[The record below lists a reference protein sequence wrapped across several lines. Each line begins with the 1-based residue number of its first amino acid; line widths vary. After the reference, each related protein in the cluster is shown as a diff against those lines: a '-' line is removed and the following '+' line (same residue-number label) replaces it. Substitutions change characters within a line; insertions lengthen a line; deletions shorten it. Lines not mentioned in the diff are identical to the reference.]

1 MSMLRFE
8 SRSTALVAIGR
19 VIAVVA
25 VVESGPAEPPLTA
38 SAVAGTDQQ
47 VGASAAAQLPSSA
60 SQTLREEENEIT
72 FLHFSHTAAAAA
84 KAVDDL
90 LSLHTED
97 AVLLPPGEPAV
108 RGRAGIRAWLA
119 TGTFPSQDRYNVD
132 IDIAGNRALC
142 AIEPSGASAPSASGQ
157 TTGRARVVWWLV
169 KGADGKWRIARS
181 IWNAVPTPA
190 AKQVEVC
197 SVGAGLEPGDPRRSR
212 RAASRRVKSAD
223 LVSSRPRQRGD
234 YRGRGDSDT
243 FRPTAPRTC
252 VTHSASVIAPDA
264 THCSSVSDARHRR
277 NPAASGPTGWRS
289 VQVPLSTM
297 SRIVSPTTKGDT
309 GFSSDARNNSRIRR
323 LCG

>member
-197 SVGAGLEPGDPRRSR
+197 SVGAGLGPGDPRLDADRTGGCSVNL
-212 RAASRRVKSAD
+212 RAAGERRPLECS
-223 LVSSRPRQRGD
+223 LSSRPHSCLERSVLCEEGRSSSWW
-234 YRGRGDSDT
+234 RGRCPCRSQQ
-243 FRPTAPRTC
+243 
-252 VTHSASVIAPDA
+252 
-264 THCSSVSDARHRR
+264 
-277 NPAASGPTGWRS
+277 PTGRVGPEPS
-289 VQVPLSTM
+289 QTVTP
-297 SRIVSPTTKGDT
+297 
-309 GFSSDARNNSRIRR
+309 R
-323 LCG
+323 LWMPC